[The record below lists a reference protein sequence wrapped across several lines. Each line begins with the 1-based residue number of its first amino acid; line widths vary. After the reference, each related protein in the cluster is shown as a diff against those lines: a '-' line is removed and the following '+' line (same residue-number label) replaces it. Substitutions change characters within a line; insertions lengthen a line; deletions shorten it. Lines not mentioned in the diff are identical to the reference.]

1 MTGHFEL
8 VTDSDG
14 ACRARLLDNSGKVLA
29 VSEHYGDIEA
39 AARGIFTI
47 REIAASGLIEDTTH
61 ISLDRSEIPT
71 SARMQGATVERLPV
85 RGVSQRPA
93 PGVETAPYGAI

>member
-14 ACRARLLDNSGKVLA
+14 GCRARLLDNTGKVLA
-29 VSEHYGDIEA
+29 VSEHYGDTEA

-47 REIAASGLIEDTTH
+47 REIAASGLIEDMTRR
-61 ISLDRSEIPT
+61 SPDRSEIPP
-71 SARMQGATVERLPV
+71 SA
-85 RGVSQRPA
+85 S
-93 PGVETAPYGAI
+93 